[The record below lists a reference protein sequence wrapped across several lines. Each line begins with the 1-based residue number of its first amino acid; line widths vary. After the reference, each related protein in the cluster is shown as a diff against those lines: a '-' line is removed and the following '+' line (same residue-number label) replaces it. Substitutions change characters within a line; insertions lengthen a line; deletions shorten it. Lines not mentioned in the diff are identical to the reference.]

1 MPYNLRRLVEDTI
14 EHINTHNCEKCSQL
28 AYILQGNIKGPFRT
42 ICYRCNKEINTAQLR
57 VGTSGEVMCADC
69 EEETTWTIWL
79 EKYVNTHDIQNY
91 KNRVDDLQ
99 KMVREQTHPLLKRTI
114 LNTRIL
120 MIVLVLSTLTNTALI
135 AVLINIMLDG
145 KF

>member
-1 MPYNLRRLVEDTI
+1 M
-14 EHINTHNCEKCSQL
+14 
-28 AYILQGNIKGPFRT
+28 
-42 ICYRCNKEINTAQLR
+42 
-57 VGTSGEVMCADC
+57 
-69 EEETTWTIWL
+69 
-79 EKYVNTHDIQNY
+79 NTHDIQNY

-99 KMVREQTHPLLKRTI
+99 KMVREQTHPLLRRTI

-120 MIVLVLSTLTNTALI
+120 MFVLVVSTLANTILI